1 MWLRRNSP
9 IIVAALDRAGNRG
22 SEDIYNARFQLRAN
36 PMTDTLLR
44 DAARQTKW
52 ILIALLAGA
61 LTGVLINLFKA
72 DLPWLD
78 TILVDVVFKL
88 LGDVFRNGLML
99 LVVPLV
105 FFSLTGGVASLRNL
119 GELGRVGGLTLALY
133 ILTTLVAVSMA
144 VAFAL
149 HFQPGSG
156 VDQTGVAFTPP
167 TPPPPLL
174 EQIIAMVPT
183 NPVQALATMNMLQII
198 VFSVLLGAAILLAG
212 DAGQRVKA
220 IVDDIGAVVMKLV
233 TIVMMFAPIGVFAL
247 LARAIADLG
256 FDQIYKLIQY
266 FVLVLAVL
274 LIQLLVVFPLMLRTI
289 GGLDPRPWLRKMREV
304 WLYAFSTSSSNAT
317 LPITMRVV
325 EQRLGVS
332 NRVAS
337 FTIPLGATVNMNGT
351 AIMQGIACVFIA
363 QLYGIDL
370 TLEQL
375 ITVVG
380 MATVAAIGAAGVP
393 SAGIVMLAAVLTQV
407 GLPVDGVALIL
418 AVDRLLDMTRT
429 VVNVSG
435 DAAVTMIVAKR
446 EGELDHANYGSA

>member
-1 MWLRRNSP
+1 
-9 IIVAALDRAGNRG
+9 
-22 SEDIYNARFQLRAN
+22 
-36 PMTDTLLR
+36 MTDMLLR

-52 ILIALLAGA
+52 ILIALVAGA
-61 LTGVLINLFKA
+61 ATGFAINLFKA

-78 TILVDVVFKL
+78 TVLVDVVFKL

-99 LVVPLV
+99 MVVPLV

-119 GELGRVGGLTLALY
+119 GELGRVGGRTLALY
-133 ILTTLVAVSMA
+133 LLTTAIAVSMA
-144 VAFAL
+144 VGLAL
-149 HFQPGSG
+149 LFQPGAD
-156 VDQTGVAFTPP
+156 VDQVTTAFTPP
-167 TPPPPLL
+167 APPPPLL
-174 EQIIAMVPT
+174 DQLIAMVPT

-198 VFSVLLGAAILLAG
+198 VFSTLLGAAILMAG
-212 DAGQRVKA
+212 EPGQRVKA
-220 IVDDIGAVVMKLV
+220 MVDDIGAVVMKLV
-233 TIVMMFAPIGVFAL
+233 TIVMLFAPIGVFAL

-256 FDQIYKLIQY
+256 FDQILKLIQY
-266 FVLVLAVL
+266 FVLVIAVL
-274 LIQLLVVFPLMLRTI
+274 IIQLLVVFPLMLSTI

-317 LPITMRVV
+317 LPVTMRVV

-332 NRVAS
+332 ERVAS
-337 FTIPLGATVNMNGT
+337 FTVPLGATVNMNGT

-375 ITVVG
+375 VTVVG

-407 GLPVDGVALIL
+407 GLPVDGIALIL

-435 DAAVTMIVAKR
+435 DAAVTMIVARR
-446 EGELDHANYGSA
+446 ENELDLETYRSA

>member
-1 MWLRRNSP
+1 
-9 IIVAALDRAGNRG
+9 
-22 SEDIYNARFQLRAN
+22 
-36 PMTDTLLR
+36 MTDALMR

-52 ILIALLAGA
+52 ILIALVAGA
-61 LTGVLINLFKA
+61 IVGLLINLLKGS
-72 DLPWLD
+72 LPWLD
-78 TILVDVVFKL
+78 TVLVDVVFRL

-119 GELGRVGGLTLALY
+119 GELGRVGGRTLVLY
-133 ILTTLVAVSMA
+133 VLTTIVAVSMA
-144 VAFAL
+144 LAL
-149 HFQPGSG
+149 ALWLQPGAN
-156 VDQTGVAFTPP
+156 VDQATVAFTPP
-167 TPPPPLL
+167 AAPPPLL
-174 EQIIAMVPT
+174 DQIIGMVPT

-198 VFSVLLGAAILLAG
+198 VFSILLGTAILMAG
-212 DAGQRVKA
+212 EAGQRVRA
-220 IVDDIGAVVMKLV
+220 VVDDVGQVVMKLV
-233 TIVMMFAPIGVFAL
+233 TIVMLFAPIGVFAL

-256 FDQIYKLIQY
+256 FDQIVKLIQY
-266 FVLVLAVL
+266 FLLVLGAL
-274 LIQLLVVFPLMLRTI
+274 LLQLLVVFPLMLRTI

-317 LPITMRVV
+317 LPVTMRVV
-325 EQRLGVS
+325 EQRLGAS

-375 ITVVG
+375 LTVVG
-380 MATVAAIGAAGVP
+380 MATVAAIGTAGVP
-393 SAGIVMLAAVLTQV
+393 SAGIVMLAAVLSQV
-407 GLPVDGVALIL
+407 GLPVDGIALIL

-435 DAAVTMIVAKR
+435 DAAVSIIVARR
-446 EGELDHANYGSA
+446 EGELDLETYRSA

>member
-1 MWLRRNSP
+1 MSP
-9 IIVAALDRAGNRG
+9 PAADEPYNDRSLN
-22 SEDIYNARFQLRAN
+22 EDT
-36 PMTDTLLR
+36 PMSDALMR

-52 ILIALLAGA
+52 ILIALVAGA
-61 LTGVLINLFKA
+61 ATGIAINLAKGV
-72 DLPWLD
+72 LPWLD
-78 TILVDVVFKL
+78 TVLVDVVFKL

-119 GELGRVGGLTLALY
+119 GELGRVGGRTLVLY
-133 ILTTLVAVSMA
+133 VLTTVVAVSMA
-144 VAFAL
+144 LAL
-149 HFQPGSG
+149 ALFFKPGAD
-156 VDQTGVAFTPP
+156 VDQATTAFTPP
-167 TPPPPLL
+167 APPPPLL
-174 EQIIAMVPT
+174 DQLIAMVPT

-198 VFSVLLGAAILLAG
+198 VFSILLGTAILMAG
-212 DAGQRVKA
+212 EPGQRVRA
-220 IVDDIGAVVMKLV
+220 MVDDVGAVVMKLV
-233 TIVMMFAPIGVFAL
+233 TIVMLFAPVGVFAL

-256 FDQIYKLIQY
+256 FDQIIKLIQY
-266 FVLVLAVL
+266 FLLVLGTL
-274 LIQLLVVFPLMLRTI
+274 LLQLLVVFPLMLRSV

-317 LPITMRVV
+317 LPVTMRVV
-325 EQRLGVS
+325 EQRLGAS

-375 ITVVG
+375 LTVVG
-380 MATVAAIGAAGVP
+380 MATVAAIGTAGVP
-393 SAGIVMLAAVLTQV
+393 SAGIVMLAAVLSQV
-407 GLPVDGVALIL
+407 GLPVDGIGLIL

-435 DAAVTMIVAKR
+435 DAAVSIIVAHR
-446 EGELDHANYGSA
+446 EGELDMEAYRAP